1 MNLVLFLFPYL
12 RIMSSVLIVAAT
24 KNDVPQILDI
34 VNHYIENDTCI
45 YDLEPRA
52 LEKQMEW
59 FENQTSN
66 NYPVLAAKIDNQLIG
81 FASYS
86 QFRPKVGYK
95 FCMEHSVYVA
105 HNQKGNGAGKMLL
118 QALINIA
125 EEQKI
130 HTLIGGIDANNQ
142 NSIEFHKQFGFEIVG
157 RMNEVGYKFDRWLD
171 LVWMQKTI

>member
-105 HNQKGNGAGKMLL
+105 HNQKGNGDAKNFAENYFIFQYFSFYFIQSVPGFG
-118 QALINIA
+118 IN
-125 EEQKI
+125 QV
-130 HTLIGGIDANNQ
+130 
-142 NSIEFHKQFGFEIVG
+142 IE
-157 RMNEVGYKFDRWLD
+157 
-171 LVWMQKTI
+171 